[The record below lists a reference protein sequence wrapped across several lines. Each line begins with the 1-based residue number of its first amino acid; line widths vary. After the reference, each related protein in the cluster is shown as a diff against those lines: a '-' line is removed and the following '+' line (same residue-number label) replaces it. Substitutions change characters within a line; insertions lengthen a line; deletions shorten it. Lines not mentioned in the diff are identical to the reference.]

1 MSHLCEYCGKSFT
14 RRHNLSKHSEA
25 KHGGILFLY
34 NCVLCRKNFA
44 NRHKYNSHMNK
55 HLERKNWLILRS
67 AFSGA
72 TKIFRR
78 ALNTNSFLELF
89 SVKPHI
95 ENLVE
100 KELVVYP
107 RLKLN
112 LSVVTEYVLDSEN
125 RSSLQIEQ
133 FILKSGNKIV
143 TANNQTELSAHIDS
157 CLNELRVR
165 EDQLNLRESGWSLK
179 AILFIDVHL
188 TQINMLL

>member
-1 MSHLCEYCGKSFT
+1 M
-14 RRHNLSKHSEA
+14 
-25 KHGGILFLY
+25 
-34 NCVLCRKNFA
+34 
-44 NRHKYNSHMNK
+44 
-55 HLERKNWLILRS
+55 
-67 AFSGA
+67 
-72 TKIFRR
+72 
-78 ALNTNSFLELF
+78 NTNSFLKLF

-100 KELVVYP
+100 KEMVLYT

-112 LSVVTEYVLDSEN
+112 LSFVTEYVLDSEN